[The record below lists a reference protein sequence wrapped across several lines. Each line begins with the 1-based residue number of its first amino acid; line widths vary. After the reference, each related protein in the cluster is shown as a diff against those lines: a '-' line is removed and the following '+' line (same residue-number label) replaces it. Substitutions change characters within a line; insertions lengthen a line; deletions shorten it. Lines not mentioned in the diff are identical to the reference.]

1 MKKNINNQQIISPC
15 ISICKTDPRTG
26 FCYGCARTNEEKI
39 IWKTIDTKIS
49 WKKNNLNLLIER
61 MSGWQLETF
70 RESYSSKI
78 KTGFSIY
85 KKNLIKDKNEK

>member
-1 MKKNINNQQIISPC
+1 MKNDTSYQQIVSPC

-39 IWKTIDTKIS
+39 IWKDINTKNS
-49 WKKNNLNLLIER
+49 WKDNNLNLLIER

-70 RESYSSKI
+70 KESYTNKI
-78 KTGFSIY
+78 KTGFSLY
-85 KKNLIKDKNEK
+85 KKSLGKNNDKK